1 MQLKYFDIEVNIWK
15 TIDIQSGE
23 SLISNGDGTFT
34 SFNQQRPYKVY
45 SVLLSQTGTNPPEV
59 IEILE
64 NTLGEITY
72 GFEDDGNYNIFSDGL
87 FTENKTTITVGTQ
100 NNSGYNISF
109 LTGYGNSNQLYL
121 LCYNGGTPSNNVI
134 DNIFLEIRVY
144 YSEPA

>member
-1 MQLKYFDIEVNIWK
+1 MMPNLGDLQEGDIVPCLRTPFNEGTAYVS
-15 TIDIQSGE
+15 DIQK
-23 SLISNGDGTFT
+23 FV
-34 SFNQQRPYKVY
+34 RPYKVY
-45 SVLLSQTGTNPPEV
+45 SVLLNQTGTNPPTV
-59 IEILE
+59 ASTLE

-121 LCYNGGTPSNNVI
+121 L
-134 DNIFLEIRVY
+134 
-144 YSEPA
+144 